1 MAAKSRKFLFQTAL
15 QPGRVDANSGVV
27 YGVSLI
33 SEGPALGHDL
43 MVDATTLSQIESAC
57 HSFRN
62 GVKVKL
68 EHSGGIS
75 DIVGTV
81 KNIRRDGTKL
91 VGDLHLLET
100 APLRAYVLELADKAP
115 DTFGLSVNFHGTAD
129 GIFARCSRIR
139 SVDLVADPAAN
150 PDGLFEEKTDSQE
163 VCMAADPITEQG
175 AGAKEAPGA
184 EPKDLGAKLDA
195 LEARIAALEDIIK
208 QAMDAQQSE
217 EAAEEGAQKP
227 KPTDEK
233 TQMSEVLSRLDAMN
247 ELVKTFASKT
257 AAVSLSESKSKA
269 ITFSDKVNELIGT
282 GKTRSQAYAEAMK
295 QHPDLHLK
303 DIGAHINLS

>member
-1 MAAKSRKFLFQTAL
+1 MAAKSRKFLFHSVL
-15 QPGRVDANSGVV
+15 QPGRVDASSGIV

-57 HSFRN
+57 HAFRN

-81 KNIRRDGTKL
+81 KNIRRDGAKL

-150 PDGLFEEKTDSQE
+150 PDGLFEEKTDSSE
-163 VCMAADPITEQG
+163 VSMAADPQTQD
-175 AGAKEAPGA
+175 APDAKAQGA
-184 EPKDLGAKLDA
+184 EPTDLGAKVDA

-208 QAMDAQQSE
+208 QAMDAQQAE

-227 KPTDEK
+227 KESDEK

-269 ITFSDKVNELIGT
+269 ITFSDQVNELMGA
-282 GKTRSQAYAEAMK
+282 GKTRTQAYAEAMK
-295 QHPDLHLK
+295 QHPDLHLREM
-303 DIGAHINLS
+303 GTHIKL

>member
-1 MAAKSRKFLFQTAL
+1 MAAKSRKFLFHSAL
-15 QPGRVDANSGVV
+15 QPGRVDASSGIV

-57 HSFRN
+57 HAFRN

-150 PDGLFEEKTDSQE
+150 PDGLFEEKTDSSE
-163 VCMAADPITEQG
+163 VSMAADPQTQD
-175 AGAKEAPGA
+175 APDAKAQGA
-184 EPKDLGAKLDA
+184 EPTDLGAKVDA

-208 QAMDAQQSE
+208 QAMDAQQAE

-227 KPTDEK
+227 KASDEK

-269 ITFSDKVNELIGT
+269 FTFSDKVNELMGA
-282 GKTRSQAYAEAMK
+282 GKTRSQAYADAMK

-303 DIGAHINLS
+303 EMGTHIKL

>member
-1 MAAKSRKFLFQTAL
+1 MAAKSRKFLFHSVL
-15 QPGRVDANSGVV
+15 QPGRVDASSGIV

-57 HSFRN
+57 HAFRN

-150 PDGLFEEKTDSQE
+150 PDGLFEEKTDSSE
-163 VCMAADPITEQG
+163 VSMAADPQTQD
-175 AGAKEAPGA
+175 APDAKAQGA
-184 EPKDLGAKLDA
+184 EPTDLGAKVDA

-208 QAMDAQQSE
+208 QAMDAQQAE

-227 KPTDEK
+227 KASDEK

-269 ITFSDKVNELIGT
+269 ITFSDKVNELMGS
-282 GKTRSQAYAEAMK
+282 GKTRTQAYAEAMK

-303 DIGAHINLS
+303 EMGTHIKL